1 MNYKCISFYQP
12 ESLDLQGNEFA
23 LSKDLMVYLWTQYR
37 TFSGKEPL
45 REVYDG
51 DFIIVDDDLYDD
63 FKLFK
68 KNGESFEH
76 CIVEAVDILKY
87 WSRSI
92 MKEMKAVHIIGKTFF
107 LMSPLELDEF
117 CSWVFATRKQKFT
130 LQGMSML

>member
-1 MNYKCISFYQP
+1 
-12 ESLDLQGNEFA
+12 
-23 LSKDLMVYLWTQYR
+23 MVYLWTQYR

-51 DFIIVDDDLYDD
+51 DFIIVDDDDLYDD

-117 CSWVFATRKQKFT
+117 CSWVFATRNHKFT
-130 LQGMSML
+130 LQGM